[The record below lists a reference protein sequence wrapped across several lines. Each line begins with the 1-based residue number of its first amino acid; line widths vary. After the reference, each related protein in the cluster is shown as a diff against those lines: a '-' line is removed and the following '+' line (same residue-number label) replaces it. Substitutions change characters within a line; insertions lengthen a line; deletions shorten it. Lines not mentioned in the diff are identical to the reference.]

1 MKYKAVFFDLD
12 GTLMDTSEGIFAC
25 GRYAMDKAG
34 IPFPELENPNLF
46 IGPPLADCF
55 RVVLGV
61 HDEKKVEQLC
71 HYYHDS
77 YMEKGQYLA
86 KFYPG
91 IPEVLKLLK
100 EKGYRLGI
108 ASMKNEDLVR
118 QMCTHFKVDDVF
130 DVQLGIDLMGTMTK
144 ADLLQKGF
152 RTLGLKASECVLVGD
167 TPIDEKGAVGAGC
180 AMIRVNWG
188 FGFTEKDPGTISSP
202 YDIPGLV

>member
-34 IPFPELENPNLF
+34 LPFPELENPNTF

-61 HDEKKVEQLC
+61 KDEQKVEALC

-77 YMEKGQYLA
+77 YMEKGRFMA
-86 KFYPG
+86 RFYPG
-91 IPEVLKLLK
+91 ILAVLQILK
-100 EKGYRLGI
+100 DRGYRLGI

-118 QMCTHFKVDDVF
+118 QMCSHFKVASYF

-144 ADLLQKGF
+144 ADLILQGC
-152 RTLGLKASECVLVGD
+152 RSLGIEPGECVLVGD
-167 TPIDEKGAVGAGC
+167 TPIDEKGAKDAGC
-180 AMIRVNWG
+180 GMIRANWG
-188 FGFTEKDPGTISSP
+188 FGFTKEDPGTISSP
-202 YDIPGLV
+202 YEIPDLV